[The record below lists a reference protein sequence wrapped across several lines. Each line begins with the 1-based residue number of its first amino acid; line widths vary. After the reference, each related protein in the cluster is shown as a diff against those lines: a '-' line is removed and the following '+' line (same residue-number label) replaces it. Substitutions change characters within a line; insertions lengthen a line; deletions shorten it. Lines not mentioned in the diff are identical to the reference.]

1 MRKFC
6 VLPCLLL
13 AAALLAQTPAP
24 QPKADEYTQ
33 EPYVVELVS
42 TVARFEKDGT
52 GRREQTMRVAIK
64 TDLGVE
70 QWGQLVFGYNSG
82 NEKLEIPYVRVR
94 KADGAVVTAGADA
107 IQDLTPSVT
116 RDAPMYTDYREKHV
130 TVPALR
136 PGDMLEYSIV
146 TATHTALA
154 AGQFWWDYDFEDRA
168 IVLDEQVE
176 VNVPKDKLFTLK
188 TQPGFDPQISE
199 AAGRKIFRWKSSH
212 LKRKTDEE
220 LEKEARKRAKPP
232 EPPDVRLS
240 TFKSW
245 EEVGAWYR
253 GLERDRIV
261 PNEAIR
267 AKALELT
274 KGKTTELD
282 KIEALYDF
290 VSRDFRY
297 VSLSFGV
304 GRYQPHAA
312 ADIIAN
318 QYGDCK
324 DKHTLLAALLE
335 AVGIKAYPALMNSMR
350 PVEPELPSPG
360 QFNHVITMVPLAK
373 EDVWLDATP
382 GVAPFRMLYFT
393 LRGKHALVV
402 PRLGAAALRETPA
415 VVPVPN
421 RYVME
426 IDAQISELGKL

>member
-82 NEKLEIPYVRVR
+82 NEKLEVPYVRVR

-176 VNVPKDKLFTLK
+176 VNVPKDRQFTLK
-188 TQPGFDPQISE
+188 TQPGYDPKISE
-199 AAGRKIFRWKSSH
+199 ENGRKIYRWQSSH

-220 LEKEARKRAKPP
+220 LRAEAKK
-232 EPPDVRLS
+232 
-240 TFKSW
+240 
-245 EEVGAWYR
+245 
-253 GLERDRIV
+253 
-261 PNEAIR
+261 
-267 AKALELT
+267 
-274 KGKTTELD
+274 
-282 KIEALYDF
+282 
-290 VSRDFRY
+290 
-297 VSLSFGV
+297 
-304 GRYQPHAA
+304 
-312 ADIIAN
+312 
-318 QYGDCK
+318 
-324 DKHTLLAALLE
+324 
-335 AVGIKAYPALMNSMR
+335 
-350 PVEPELPSPG
+350 
-360 QFNHVITMVPLAK
+360 
-373 EDVWLDATP
+373 
-382 GVAPFRMLYFT
+382 
-393 LRGKHALVV
+393 
-402 PRLGAAALRETPA
+402 
-415 VVPVPN
+415 
-421 RYVME
+421 
-426 IDAQISELGKL
+426 